1 MTGKQK
7 RYLRSLAHSLKP
19 VVQIG
24 KQGLSRETL
33 IQIEKQLDDHELIKV
48 RVLEASPLD
57 HRECNQALE
66 KNESFEVVQFIG
78 KTLVLYRP
86 RPEKPTI
93 QSPE

>member
-48 RVLEASPLD
+48 RVLEASPQD

-66 KNESFEVVQFIG
+66 KNESFEVVKLIW
-78 KTLVLYRP
+78 KTMILYRTKK
-86 RPEKPTI
+86 EKPTI
-93 QSPE
+93 KITE